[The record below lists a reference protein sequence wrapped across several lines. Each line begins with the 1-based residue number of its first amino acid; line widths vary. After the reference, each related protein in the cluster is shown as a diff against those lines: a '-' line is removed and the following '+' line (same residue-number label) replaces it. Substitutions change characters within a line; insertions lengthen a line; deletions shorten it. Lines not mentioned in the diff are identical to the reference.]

1 MEWELFYKNDGDL
14 KAVYNIVVGTNSKV
28 GKGILYTDFTTR
40 IFFNQCALWFRL
52 DFKIWIDSLN

>member
-1 MEWELFYKNDGDL
+1 MPYAGMGAGFIKNDGDL

-40 IFFNQCALWFRL
+40 IFFKYNQCALWFRL
-52 DFKIWIDSLN
+52 DL

>member
-1 MEWELFYKNDGDL
+1 MPYAGMGAIFKNDGDL

-40 IFFNQCALWFRL
+40 IFFKYNQCALWFL
-52 DFKIWIDSLN
+52 